1 MHIFGGTAL
10 ASIAFVASLATA
22 AAAPA
27 PAPYGHVLLL
37 NIDGMHSLDLANQV
51 AAHPNGALA
60 ALTRT
65 GVVYPDAWAPI
76 ISDSFPGLVA
86 QVTGGG
92 PRTTGIYYDDS
103 YDRTLFAPGSDC
115 KGLPGTEVAFASD
128 IDIDPKRQDAG
139 GTIGR
144 PMTQID
150 PKKLP
155 LRKTAEGCTP
165 VYPHDYLRVN
175 TLFEVVHA
183 HGGRTAWSDKHPAY
197 EWLGGPSGQGL
208 DELYA
213 LEQDALIPGTKV
225 RTTGSF
231 KAERDFDE
239 MRLKALLNQM
249 KGLDGT
255 GAAKVGVPTMFGM
268 NFQAVSVGQKLPGAG
283 PGDAADQKG
292 GYADASGTPNDGL
305 AAQFD
310 YVDAALGELMA
321 GLKDNGLADSTLVI
335 VSAKHG
341 QSPIDPGTFQP
352 TDDKLYEKIP
362 GYAFHVADDGAL
374 VWLRPE
380 ERAEKLRSA
389 VDFVEQNL
397 KPLGVGQVLT
407 PEALIVLFADPAR
420 DGRVPDILVG
430 TNPGVVYTSGKK
442 IAEHGGLNVND
453 RNVLMLV
460 SNPALKPSS
469 VTGTVATAQIA
480 PTILKALGYAPEEL
494 QAVLAEHTPSL
505 PGLPF

>member
-1 MHIFGGTAL
+1 MNVPGGTAL
-10 ASIAFVASLATA
+10 AALALATGLTA
-22 AAAPA
+22 AVAAPA
-27 PAPYGHVLLL
+27 PYAHVLLIS
-37 NIDGMHSLDLANQV
+37 IDGMHALDLANQV
-51 AAHPNGALA
+51 AARPNGALA

-65 GVVYPDAWAPI
+65 GVIYPDASTPI

-115 KGLPGTEVAFASD
+115 KGPPGTEVAFASD
-128 IDIDPKRQDAG
+128 IDVDSKRQDAG

-155 LRKTAEGCTP
+155 LRKTADGCTP

-175 TLFEVVHA
+175 TVFEVVHV

-197 EWLGGPSGQGL
+197 EWLGGPSGRGL

-213 LEQDALIPGTKV
+213 VEQDALIPGTKV
-225 RTTGSF
+225 ATTGSF

-239 MRLKALLNQM
+239 MRVMALVNQM

-255 GAAKVGVPTMFGM
+255 GTAQVGVPMVFGM
-268 NFQAVSVGQKLPGAG
+268 NFQAVSVGQKLPKAG
-283 PGDAADQKG
+283 PGDAPDQKG
-292 GYADASGTPNDGL
+292 GYTDASGVPNSGL

-310 YVDAALGELMA
+310 YVDTALGELVT
-321 GLKDNGLADSTLVI
+321 GLKDNGLWDSTLVI

-341 QSPIDPGTFQP
+341 QSPIDPATFQP
-352 TDDKLYEKIP
+352 TDDKPYEKIP

-374 VWLRPE
+374 VWLKPE
-380 ERAEKLRSA
+380 DRTGKIGDALA
-389 VDFVEQNL
+389 FVERNVKL
-397 KPLGVGQVLT
+397 LGVGQVLT
-407 PEALIVLFADPAR
+407 PEALTVLFADPAH
-420 DGRVPDILVG
+420 DNRVPDLMVG

-442 IAEHGGLNVND
+442 IAEHGGLNLND

-460 SNPALKPSS
+460 SSSAIKPAHVATP
-469 VTGTVATAQIA
+469 VATAQIA
-480 PTILKALGYAPEEL
+480 PTILKALGFAPDEL
-494 QAVLAEHTPSL
+494 QAVSAEHTPSL

>member
-1 MHIFGGTAL
+1 MNVIGRTTWAGFAL
-10 ASIAFVASLATA
+10 ATGLTA
-22 AAAPA
+22 AVAAPA
-27 PAPYGHVLLL
+27 PYAHVLLL
-37 NIDGMHSLDLANQV
+37 SIDGMHALDLANQV
-51 AAHPNGALA
+51 AARPSGTLA

-65 GVVYPDAWAPI
+65 GVVYPDARTPI

-115 KGLPGTEVAFASD
+115 KGPPGTEVAFASD
-128 IDIDPKRQDAG
+128 IDIDPTRQDAG
-139 GTIGR
+139 GTIGK
-144 PMTQID
+144 PMMQID

-155 LRKTAEGCTP
+155 LRKTADGCTP

-208 DELYA
+208 DDLYA
-213 LEQDALIPGTKV
+213 VEQDAFIPGTKV

-231 KAERDFDE
+231 KAEREFDE
-239 MRLKALLNQM
+239 MRVKALLNEM
-249 KGLDGT
+249 KGLDGA
-255 GAAKVGVPTMFGM
+255 GAVKVGVPVMLGM
-268 NFQAVSVGQKLPGAG
+268 NFQAVSVGQKLPEAG
-283 PGDAADQKG
+283 PGDAAGLKG
-292 GYADASGTPNDGL
+292 GYADASGRPNTGL
-305 AAQFD
+305 KAQFD
-310 YVDAALGELMA
+310 YLDAALGELMA

-341 QSPIDPGTFQP
+341 QSPIDPTTFQP
-352 TDDKLYEKIP
+352 IDDKLYEKIP

-380 ERAEKLRSA
+380 KRAEQLPA
-389 VDFVEQNL
+389 ALDYIGHNL
-397 KPLGVGQVLT
+397 KPLGIGQVFT
-407 PEALIVLFADPAR
+407 PEALIVMFADPAR
-420 DGRVPDILVG
+420 DGRVPDILLG

-442 IAEHGGLNVND
+442 IAEHGGLNFND

-460 SNPALKPSS
+460 SNPTLKPSS
-469 VTGTVATAQIA
+469 EIGAVATTQTA

-494 QAVLAEHTPSL
+494 QAVLAEHTPGL